1 MYSSSVHQWEKG
13 DVESLLVGSSS
24 LRNKQDS
31 SRLFSWSELYLE
43 EAEME
48 TTLEPAISRTFS

>member
-1 MYSSSVHQWEKG
+1 MYSSSVHQWKKG
-13 DVESLLVGSSS
+13 DVQSFLVDSSS

-31 SRLFSWSELYLE
+31 SQLFSWLELYLE

-48 TTLEPAISRTFS
+48 SSGAAISRTFS